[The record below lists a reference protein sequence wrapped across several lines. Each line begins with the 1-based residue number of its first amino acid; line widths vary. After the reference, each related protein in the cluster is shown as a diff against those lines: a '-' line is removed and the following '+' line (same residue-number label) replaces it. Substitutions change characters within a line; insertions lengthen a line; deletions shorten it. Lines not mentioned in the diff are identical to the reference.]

1 MSAEVTVE
9 TPDSKW
15 KITEGEK
22 EYEVKYRNFENDA
35 EDAKA
40 RFEKF
45 VKVYNGGEGA
55 VVEEE
60 WDRGT
65 LWIDGEK
72 YTGRKSM
79 QKMQKLL
86 LGIAA
91 APGVAA
97 APLQPGAG
105 AAVIEKWKPPVW
117 EVTYVR
123 GTTPGYLYAW
133 LESSSGLGKGR
144 WTWVYLEKFTDADS
158 EWVISELQTGAEGDF
173 RKKNWDPLESYK
185 IE

>member
-15 KITEGEK
+15 KITEGGK
-22 EYEVKYRNFENDA
+22 VLEVEYRNFEDDA
-35 EDAKA
+35 KAAKA

-45 VKVYNGGEGA
+45 VVVYNGGKA
-55 VVEEE
+55 ALVAEE
-60 WDRGT
+60 WDGGT
-65 LWIDGEK
+65 LWLDG
-72 YTGRKSM
+72 TGYKSKKAM
-79 QKMQKLL
+79 QKMQALL
-86 LGIAA
+86 LGIPA

-97 APLQPGAG
+97 APQPPGGA
-105 AAVIEKWKPPVW
+105 VVEKWNPPVW
-117 EVTYVR
+117 GDTYVS

>member
-1 MSAEVTVE
+1 VSAEVTVE

-60 WDRGT
+60 WDRGM
-65 LWIDGEK
+65 G
-72 YTGRKSM
+72 
-79 QKMQKLL
+79 
-86 LGIAA
+86 
-91 APGVAA
+91 
-97 APLQPGAG
+97 
-105 AAVIEKWKPPVW
+105 
-117 EVTYVR
+117 
-123 GTTPGYLYAW
+123 
-133 LESSSGLGKGR
+133 
-144 WTWVYLEKFTDADS
+144 
-158 EWVISELQTGAEGDF
+158 
-173 RKKNWDPLESYK
+173 
-185 IE
+185 